1 MATNGKKRS
10 LEQWV
15 GLIRDQEMPIFGHTV
30 QSIVSVAENDEA
42 PAAQL
47 ASVVLKDASMT
58 TRVLKLA
65 NSIYFNPQRQ
75 PMSTISRA
83 VIVLGFNSV
92 RNMCL
97 SISLVDAFVRGNAR
111 DRLTQSLARA
121 IHAAVQA
128 RSIAIER
135 EDESPE
141 EVFIAT
147 LLFHIGDM
155 AFWCFSGE
163 AGDQL
168 DTVMQQPGYTKEQ
181 AQDEV
186 LGFRL
191 KSLSTSLAQE
201 WHLNPLLL
209 ETLSHPRD
217 AGQRG
222 QNITLAHDVAEAAE
236 KHGWESPETQAAIQA
251 IAKLAGSSS
260 KNTADQIHR
269 NAREAADIATYYGAA
284 SAAHAIPLPGSDSH
298 AKSSAHPPIEYP
310 QPDGMLQLKILR
322 ELSMLLENGSDLN
335 MIMEMVM
342 EGIYRGVGMDR
353 VLFAILTPDKKG
365 LRAKFVLGQ
374 DNEKLQS
381 SFHFTRLPNV
391 RNIFFEAIDKECS
404 LLIDCDKRKE
414 LCAVVNSSVT
424 SIIGKRP
431 FLIST
436 IAINGK
442 GIGILFAD
450 RALSE
455 REIDEETMESFKHF
469 AKQANMG
476 LSLIASRR

>member
-1 MATNGKKRS
+1 MATNNKKRS

-15 GLIRDQEMPIFGHTV
+15 SLVKDQEMPIFGHTV
-30 QSIVSVAENDEA
+30 QSIVSVAENDDA

-83 VIVLGFNSV
+83 VIVLGFNTV

-97 SISLVDAFVRGNAR
+97 SISLVDAFVHGNAR
-111 DRLTQSLARA
+111 DRLTHSLARA

-135 EDESPE
+135 EDDSPE

-163 AGDQL
+163 TGDQL
-168 DTVMQQPGYTKEQ
+168 DNVMQQPGYTAEQ

-191 KSLSTSLAQE
+191 KSLSSHLAQE
-201 WHLNPLLL
+201 WHLNPLLQVAL
-209 ETLSHPRD
+209 THPRD
-217 AGQRG
+217 AGKRG
-222 QNITLAHDVAEAAE
+222 ENITLAHKVAEAAE
-236 KHGWESPETQAAIQA
+236 KHGWESPEAQQVIQE

-260 KNTADQIHR
+260 KNSADQIHR

-284 SAAHAIPLPGSDSH
+284 NAAQAIPLPGS
-298 AKSSAHPPIEYP
+298 AGSAQLQAEPPIEYP

-335 MIMEMVM
+335 VIMEMVL

-353 VLFAILTPDKKG
+353 VLFAMLTPDKKG

-374 DNEKLQS
+374 DNEKLQH
-381 SFHFTRLPNV
+381 SFHFTRLPTA
-391 RNIFFEAIDKECS
+391 RNIFFDIVDKES
-404 LLIDCDKRKE
+404 SQLIDCDKRRE
-414 LCAVVNSSVT
+414 LATVVTSSVT
-424 SIIGKRP
+424 SVIGKRP

-436 IAINGK
+436 VAINGR
-442 GIGILFAD
+442 GIGLLFAD

-455 REIDEETMESFKHF
+455 REIDEESVESFKHF
-469 AKQANMG
+469 AKQANIG
-476 LSLIASRR
+476 LTLLASRH

>member
-1 MATNGKKRS
+1 MATNNKKRS

-15 GLIRDQEMPIFGHTV
+15 SLIKDQEMPIFGHTV
-30 QSIVSVAENDEA
+30 QSIVSVAENDDA

-83 VIVLGFNSV
+83 VIVLGFNTV

-111 DRLTQSLARA
+111 DRLTHSLARA

-135 EDESPE
+135 EDSSPE

-168 DTVMQQPGYTKEQ
+168 DSVMQQPGYTAEQ
-181 AQDEV
+181 AQEEV

-191 KSLSTSLAQE
+191 KSLSTQLAQE
-201 WHLNPLLL
+201 WHLNPLLQ
-209 ETLSHPRD
+209 ETLTRPRD
-217 AGQRG
+217 AGKRG
-222 QNITLAHDVAEAAE
+222 QNITLAHEVAEAAE
-236 KHGWESPETQAAIQA
+236 KHGWESPEAQQVIQE

-284 SAAHAIPLPGSDSH
+284 NAARAIPLPGSAGSTQRQTEP
-298 AKSSAHPPIEYP
+298 AIEYP

-335 MIMEMVM
+335 VIMEMVM

-353 VLFAILTPDKKG
+353 VLFAMLTPDKKG

-374 DNEKLQS
+374 DNEKLQH
-381 SFHFTRLPNV
+381 SFHFTRLPTA
-391 RNIFFEAIDKECS
+391 RNIFFDIVDKES
-404 LLIDCDKRKE
+404 TLLIDCDKRRE
-414 LCAVVNSSVT
+414 LATVVTSSVT
-424 SIIGKRP
+424 SVIGKRP
-431 FLIST
+431 FLVST
-436 IAINGK
+436 VAINGR
-442 GIGILFAD
+442 GIGLLFAD

-455 REIDEETMESFKHF
+455 REIDEESVESFKHF

-476 LSLIASRR
+476 LTLLASRR